1 MEDSSDQANWNETPQ
16 FLNVPLA
23 KGINKRELLETG
35 HTEFTIDFDYDKKN
49 SMFDS
54 PDEEDMFTVYDDED
68 DDDGDVLNSVEKE
81 AETMLL
87 ASPEYQSFE
96 QLAAKMKDCLSNGSV
111 KILIL
116 EEGDGPL
123 VSPDS
128 QVLLH
133 YAAYYE
139 RSEVPFDTSLT
150 SISGNSAAL
159 PRRYRMGIGEILT
172 GLEVGLLNVKGPKA
186 RFHLLLQPD
195 VTWGN
200 LGVLPRIQPKPV
212 LFVVCLYD
220 VRLEAAAARFN
231 DLPSSE
237 QMKFET
243 TVTTI
248 KDIRAVAKDLFTR
261 KKYSQAIRNYEHG
274 ISILSVCQPQTE
286 EELKEVNDLKVA
298 IFVNLATCYYKTN
311 RPKHILG
318 VCKHINRIIDI
329 NTHCKALF
337 YYGRA
342 YEFQGKFQEAISY
355 YKKALQIEPKNKEIG
370 KALAELD
377 ARLKKAEVDEK
388 AMWRKAL
395 SQDAEIPVPVEEKI
409 KKVCYVV
416 DEDFRKGVFDMCQ
429 DLAGRKDYAKFDL
442 PPGLTKDEVV
452 CIKDLTSEFEGLT
465 VMEDGEGKRKK
476 VSIVKQNL

>member
-1 MEDSSDQANWNETPQ
+1 MEDSTDQANWTEQPQ

-35 HTEFTIDFDYDKKN
+35 HTEFTIDFDYNKKE
-49 SMFDS
+49 SLFDGN
-54 PDEEDMFTVYDDED
+54 DEDEMFTVYDEED
-68 DDDGDVLNSVEKE
+68 NDDGDALKSVDKQ
-81 AETMLL
+81 AENMLL

-96 QLAAKMKDCLSNGSV
+96 QLAAKMTDCLSNGSV

-123 VSPDS
+123 VSPES

-139 RSEVPFDTSLT
+139 RSDVPFDTSLT
-150 SISGNSAAL
+150 SSSGTAVGL
-159 PRRYRMGIGEILT
+159 PRRYRMGVGEILT

-220 VRLEAAAARFN
+220 VRREAAAARFN

-248 KDIRAVAKDLFTR
+248 KDIRAVAKDLFKR
-261 KKYSQAIRNYEHG
+261 KKYTQAIRNYEQG
-274 ISILSVCQPQTE
+274 ISILSMCQPQNE
-286 EELKEVNDLKVA
+286 DELKVVNDLKVT
-298 IFVNLATCYYKTN
+298 IFVNLATCYYKID
-311 RPKHILG
+311 RPKNILG

-342 YEFQGKFQEAISY
+342 QESLARLEEAVLS
-355 YKKALQIEPKNKEIG
+355 YKKALKIEPKNKEIG
-370 KALAELD
+370 KALADLD
-377 ARLKKAEVDEK
+377 ARIKKAEVDEK
-388 AMWRKAL
+388 KMWRKAL
-395 SQDAEIPVPVEEKI
+395 NRNTVMPLPEEAKI

-416 DEDFRKGVFDMCQ
+416 DEDFKDGVFDMCQ
-429 DLAGRKDYAKFDL
+429 DLAGREEYAKFDL
-442 PPGLTKDEVV
+442 PPGLTKDEVA
-452 CIKDLTSEFEGLT
+452 CIKELTSEFEGLT
-465 VMEDGEGKRKK
+465 VLEDGEGKRKK
-476 VSIVKQNL
+476 VSIVKQIL

>member
-1 MEDSSDQANWNETPQ
+1 MKNRIGADKLKLKKSDKNHQILSYLVISLFNDSSDDAD
-16 FLNVPLA
+16 PL
-23 KGINKRELLETG
+23 K
-35 HTEFTIDFDYDKKN
+35 
-49 SMFDS
+49 
-54 PDEEDMFTVYDDED
+54 
-68 DDDGDVLNSVEKE
+68 SVEKQ
-81 AETMLL
+81 AENMLL

-150 SISGNSAAL
+150 STTGTTVGL
-159 PRRYRMGIGEILT
+159 PCRYRMGVGEILT

-212 LFVVCLYD
+212 LFV
-220 VRLEAAAARFN
+220 
-231 DLPSSE
+231 
-237 QMKFET
+237 
-243 TVTTI
+243 
-248 KDIRAVAKDLFTR
+248 
-261 KKYSQAIRNYEHG
+261 
-274 ISILSVCQPQTE
+274 TE

-298 IFVNLATCYYKTN
+298 IFVNLATCYHKIN
-311 RPKHILG
+311 RPKNILG

-342 YEFQGKFQEAISY
+342 QESLGKLEEAISS
-355 YKKALQIEPKNKEIG
+355 YKKALKLEPKNKEIG
-370 KALAELD
+370 NTLADLD
-377 ARLKKAEVDEK
+377 ARLKKAKVDEK

-395 SQDAEIPVPVEEKI
+395 SKNAEIPIPEEK
-409 KKVCYVV
+409 KLSYVV
-416 DEDFRKGVFDMCQ
+416 DEDFRNGVFDMCQ
-429 DLAGRKDYAKFDL
+429 DLAGRKEYAKFDL

-452 CIKDLTSEFEGLT
+452 CIKDLTSEFKGLT
-465 VMEDGEGKRKK
+465 VLEDGEGKRKK
-476 VSIVKQNL
+476 VSIVKQVL

>member
-1 MEDSSDQANWNETPQ
+1 MEDQLNWTEQPQ

-35 HTEFTIDFDYDKKN
+35 QTEFTIDFDYNKKDTL
-49 SMFDS
+49 FD
-54 PDEEDMFTVYDDED
+54 DEGDLFATYDDGED
-68 DDDGDVLNSVEKE
+68 SDDADPLKSVEKQ
-81 AETMLL
+81 AENMLL

-150 SISGNSAAL
+150 STTGTTVGL
-159 PRRYRMGIGEILT
+159 PCRYRMGVGEILT

-220 VRLEAAAARFN
+220 VRCEAAAARFN

-248 KDIRAVAKDLFTR
+248 KDIRAVAKDLFRR
-261 KKYSQAIRNYEHG
+261 KKYTQAIRSYEQG
-274 ISILSVCQPQTE
+274 ISILSMCQPQTE

-298 IFVNLATCYYKTN
+298 IFVNLATCYHKIN
-311 RPKHILG
+311 RPKNILG

-342 YEFQGKFQEAISY
+342 QESLGKLEEAISS
-355 YKKALQIEPKNKEIG
+355 YKKALKLEPKNKEIG
-370 KALAELD
+370 NTLADLD
-377 ARLKKAEVDEK
+377 ARLKKAKVDEK

-395 SQDAEIPVPVEEKI
+395 SKNAEIPIPEEK
-409 KKVCYVV
+409 KVSYVV
-416 DEDFRKGVFDMCQ
+416 DEDFRNGVFDMCQ
-429 DLAGRKDYAKFDL
+429 DLAGRKEYAKFDL

-452 CIKDLTSEFEGLT
+452 CIKDLTSEFKGLT
-465 VMEDGEGKRKK
+465 VLEDGEGKRKK
-476 VSIVKQNL
+476 VSIVKQV